1 MWRQEMIQSNM
12 KTKVQTWRNHSKNK
26 MIEKNWQKW
35 WLVYRMLQSYSEM
48 QEQDS
53 QSKRR
58 LSKKLLM
65 LCQND
70 FTTIVAEPTSR
81 QGSVLTNRETGMKT
95 Q

>member
-1 MWRQEMIQSNM
+1 MMQIDI
-12 KTKVQTWRNHSKNK
+12 K
-26 MIEKNWQKW
+26 MIEKNLTKIIASIYNATK
-35 WLVYRMLQSYSEM
+35 LFFGL

-58 LSKKLLM
+58 LSKKIQI

-70 FTTIVAEPTSR
+70 FAPIVTQPTSR

>member
-1 MWRQEMIQSNM
+1 
-12 KTKVQTWRNHSKNK
+12 
-26 MIEKNWQKW
+26 
-35 WLVYRMLQSYSEM
+35 MLQSYSEM

-70 FTTIVAEPTSR
+70 FATIVAQPTSR